1 MAAEEEH
8 VPVEDGGAPP
18 KERGVL
24 SLDGIQDKDLRALDK
39 DGDGVLDEDEV
50 RDGEYDFLY
59 SYFSTTRTKP
69 FSAFGNASLALLT
82 KRRYRPARFPAKRNF
97 N

>member
-1 MAAEEEH
+1 MAEEEH

-18 KERGVL
+18 KKRGVL

-39 DGDGVLDEDEV
+39 DGDGVIDEDEM
-50 RDGEYDFLY
+50 RDGEYHFEY
-59 SYFSTTRTKP
+59 NFFSTTRTKP
-69 FSAFGNASLALLT
+69 FSAFEIASLALLT
-82 KRRYRPARFPAKRNF
+82 KRRYRPARFPTKRNF